1 MFIVFDSPKFDFS
14 PYLNTLDFKLASI
27 LTRDDYLFADNTAF
41 KGQGCFLD
49 DPTDRDLPNQ
59 VQLLNDVTPDHCIQ
73 QCRQDGYT
81 YAGLQVSNAASGLEI
96 R

>member
-1 MFIVFDSPKFDFS
+1 MSDYVF
-14 PYLNTLDFKLASI
+14 T
-27 LTRDDYLFADNTAF
+27 DNNAF

-81 YAGLQVSNAASGLEI
+81 YAGLQVSYEVS
-96 R
+96 

>member
-1 MFIVFDSPKFDFS
+1 MCFW
-14 PYLNTLDFKLASI
+14 PYLSMLAFKLVSI
-27 LTRDDYLFADNTAF
+27 LTRSDYVFADNTAF
-41 KGQGCFLD
+41 RGQGCFLD

-81 YAGLQVSNAASGLEI
+81 YAGLQVSFEASGFET